1 MLCVHHQLQRWKPE
15 AGAEGDLP
23 EEHRLPRLQH
33 RGHGPDHH
41 PDAQG
46 WGHHSVLVKLSQFQG
61 TRNRQE
67 SLCRETHFL
76 GAAFHQIKACL
87 IGDLPSILNL
97 H

>member
-1 MLCVHHQLQRWKPE
+1 MLCFHHQLQRRQPE

-33 RGHGPDHH
+33 RRPGPDHH

-46 WGHHSVLVKLSQFQG
+46 WGHHSVLVKLSHIQG

-67 SLCRETHFL
+67 SLCIETHFL
-76 GAAFHQIKACL
+76 GAAFHQINACL
-87 IGDLPSILNL
+87 IDDLTPILHL